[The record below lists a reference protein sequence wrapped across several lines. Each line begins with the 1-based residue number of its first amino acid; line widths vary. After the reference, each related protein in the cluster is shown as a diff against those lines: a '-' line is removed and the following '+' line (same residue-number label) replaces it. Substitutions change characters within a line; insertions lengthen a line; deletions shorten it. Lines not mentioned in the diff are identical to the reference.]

1 MPSCP
6 TPDKV
11 RLYPRMYIEGK
22 AIGALYRL
30 VIHSKKKKK
39 RERERDIL
47 LNSLYLKWFPNFSSP
62 GITIIIEEG
71 VLKHFRESHP
81 LSPGF
86 LFI

>member
-1 MPSCP
+1 MPSWP

-11 RLYPRMYIEGK
+11 RLYPRVYIEGK
-22 AIGALYRL
+22 AIAALYWL
-30 VIHSKKKKK
+30 VIHSEKKKK

-62 GITIIIEEG
+62 GIMIIIEEG
-71 VLKHFRESHP
+71 VLKHFRESHSLP
-81 LSPGF
+81 PGF

>member
-11 RLYPRMYIEGK
+11 RLYPRVYIEGK
-22 AIGALYRL
+22 AIAALYWL
-30 VIHSKKKKK
+30 VNVIHSEKKK
-39 RERERDIL
+39 ERERDIL

-62 GITIIIEEG
+62 GIMIIIEEG

-81 LSPGF
+81 LPPGF
-86 LFI
+86 LFV

>member
-39 RERERDIL
+39 KRERERHIIKQLVFEMVSKFQQPRD
-47 LNSLYLKWFPNFSSP
+47 NDNNRRGSLKTL
-62 GITIIIEEG
+62 
-71 VLKHFRESHP
+71 
-81 LSPGF
+81 
-86 LFI
+86 